1 MVALSAPVIGVDL
14 GGTKVL
20 SRIVDP
26 TTGATEGRAKVPTP
40 RTGLDDVV
48 DALVGTVDKL
58 DPDAAIGAVGV
69 GVPGPVRDGV
79 VLRCP
84 NIVGWDEPFPL
95 RERLEARLGRTV
107 VVVNDVDAGA
117 VAEHRLGAGR
127 GVDDLMA
134 VFVGTGVG
142 GGLVLDGR
150 LRSGPRGLA
159 GEFGHL
165 TVVENGRLCGCGGRG
180 HVEAYAGKAGIE
192 AEARRRHELAPNAL
206 IELAQEGRIKS
217 RHVATA
223 LEAGDPTTIDL
234 IDEAARALG
243 SAIGSMA
250 TVVDLPLVVLGGGI
264 VDRLGDA
271 FVDRIRD
278 HLDLGGFG
286 SGVVEL
292 TIAHRVDDAGS
303 VGAAVLAADRLG

>member
-1 MVALSAPVIGVDL
+1 MIGVDL

-40 RTGLDDVV
+40 RTGIDDVV
-48 DALVGTVDKL
+48 DAIVGTVTTL
-58 DPDAAIGAVGV
+58 DPEGAIRAIGV
-69 GVPGPVRDGV
+69 GVPGPVADGV

-84 NIVGWDEPFPL
+84 NIAGWDEPYPL
-95 RERLEARLGRTV
+95 RERLEQRLGRPV

-127 GVDDLMA
+127 GTDDLLA
-134 VFVGTGVG
+134 VFAGTGVG

-150 LRSGPRGLA
+150 LRTGPRGLA

-165 TVVENGRLCGCGGRG
+165 TVVENGRPCGCGGYG
-180 HVEAYAGKAGIE
+180 HVESYAGKAGIE
-192 AEARRRHELAPNAL
+192 AEARRRHADEPNHL
-206 IELAQEGRIKS
+206 IGLAQEGRIKS
-217 RHVATA
+217 RHLAAA
-223 LEAGDPTTIDL
+223 LEAGDETTIAL
-234 IDEAARALG
+234 IDDAARALG
-243 SAIGSMA
+243 SAIGSLA

-264 VDRLGDA
+264 IDRLGDA
-271 FVDRIRD
+271 FVDQIRG

-286 SGVVEL
+286 ADTVEL
-292 TIAHRVDDAGS
+292 VLAERLDDAGA
-303 VGAAVLAADRLG
+303 VGAAALAADVLG

>member
-1 MVALSAPVIGVDL
+1 MSAPVIGVDL

-26 TTGATEGRAKVPTP
+26 STGATTGRAKVPTP
-40 RTGLDDVV
+40 RTGIDDVV
-48 DALVGTVDKL
+48 DAIVGTVSTL
-58 DPDAAIGAVGV
+58 DPDGEIGAVGV
-69 GVPGPVRDGV
+69 GVPGPVDDGV

-84 NIVGWDEPFPL
+84 NIAGWDAPYPL
-95 RERLEARLGRTV
+95 RDRLEQRLDRPV

-127 GVDDLMA
+127 GTDDLLA

-150 LRSGPRGLA
+150 LRTGPRGLA

-165 TVVENGRLCGCGGRG
+165 TVVENGRRCGCGGRG
-180 HVEAYAGKAGIE
+180 HLESYAGKAGLE
-192 AEARRRHELAPNAL
+192 AEARRRHAESPNHL
-206 IELAQEGRIKS
+206 IGLAQDGRIKS
-217 RHVATA
+217 RHLAA
-223 LEAGDPTTIDL
+223 SIEAGDETTIALLD
-234 IDEAARALG
+234 DAARALG
-243 SAIGSMA
+243 SAIGSLA

-264 VDRLGDA
+264 VDRLGEA
-271 FVDRIRD
+271 FVEQIRG

-286 SGVVEL
+286 ADVVEL
-292 TIAHRVDDAGS
+292 VMAERLDDAGA
-303 VGAAVLAADRLG
+303 VGAAALAADMLA